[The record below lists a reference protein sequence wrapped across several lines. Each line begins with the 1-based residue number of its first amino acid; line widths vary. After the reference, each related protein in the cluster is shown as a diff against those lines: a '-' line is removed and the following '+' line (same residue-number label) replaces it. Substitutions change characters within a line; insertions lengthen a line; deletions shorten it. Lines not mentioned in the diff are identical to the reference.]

1 MQIIGIV
8 NNNRITGVEYGPI
21 EIHAPKTD
29 YKHAQHR
36 AQQINSIQ
44 ARAKRN
50 LRTRQK

>member
-21 EIHAPKTD
+21 EIHAPKPD
-29 YKHAQHR
+29 YKHAQHS
-36 AQQINSIQ
+36 AKQIKSIQ